1 MRQETGRSR
10 GSLEDV
16 LRVEEN
22 NNFIIIFSDRA
33 FDLSLTSKAGLV
45 VRPYRSAFLIPSSRI
60 SCAGAPLMGG
70 CLFLSRVVILTSFI
84 DSLVLGSS
92 FVLDKNQLFVII
104 VGVFPR

>member
-1 MRQETGRSR
+1 
-10 GSLEDV
+10 
-16 LRVEEN
+16 
-22 NNFIIIFSDRA
+22 
-33 FDLSLTSKAGLV
+33 
-45 VRPYRSAFLIPSSRI
+45 
-60 SCAGAPLMGG
+60 MGG